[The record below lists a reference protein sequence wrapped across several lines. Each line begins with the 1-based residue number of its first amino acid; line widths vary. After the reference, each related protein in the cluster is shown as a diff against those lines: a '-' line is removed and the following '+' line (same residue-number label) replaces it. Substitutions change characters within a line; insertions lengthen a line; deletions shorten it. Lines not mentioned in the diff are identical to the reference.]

1 MDQEQDTAMPAA
13 EPAMPNE
20 EGMVAPE
27 AMPETTETSDE
38 AAA

>member
-1 MDQEQDTAMPAA
+1 MDQDTAMPAA
-13 EPAMPNE
+13 EPTMPNE

-27 AMPETTETSDE
+27 AMPETPETSEE

>member
-1 MDQEQDTAMPAA
+1 MDQEQDIVMPAA
-13 EPAMPNE
+13 EPTMPDE

-27 AMPETTETSDE
+27 AMPETPETSEE